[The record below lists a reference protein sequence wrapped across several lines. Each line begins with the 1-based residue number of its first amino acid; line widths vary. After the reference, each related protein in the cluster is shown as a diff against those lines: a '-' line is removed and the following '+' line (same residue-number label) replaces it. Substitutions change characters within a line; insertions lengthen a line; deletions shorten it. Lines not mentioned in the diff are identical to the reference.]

1 MKTNFIISQ
10 NLILGSHITGIYDVN
25 RNITL
30 ANDDIQPVLAW
41 AESITRLGLTGIIFH
56 NNFSE
61 ETCKLYESEYLH
73 FIKVEYDS
81 RYNPNVFRYFIYED
95 FLRLHHT
102 ILSNIFLTDITDVV
116 VFKNPFLE
124 PYYLDNSAKIF
135 CGDEPK
141 ILSDEWMQMH
151 SEHLRNKIE
160 DYSIYENS
168 YQDETLLNCGI
179 IGGNISVLYPF
190 IQQLKSIHQKYN
202 YDNNTKF
209 TGDMGAFNYLVRT
222 CYHDKVVHGHPVN
235 TVFKRYS
242 DDRSCWFKHK

>member
-1 MKTNFIISQ
+1 VITNFKVPQ
-10 NLILGSHITGIYDVN
+10 NLVLASHITGIYDVN

-30 ANDDIQPVLAW
+30 ANDDILPVLAW
-41 AESITRLGLTGIIFH
+41 AESITRQGLTGIIFH

-61 ETCKLYESEYLH
+61 KTCQLYESEYVH
-73 FIKVEYDS
+73 FIKVDYDS
-81 RYNPNVFRYFIYED
+81 IFNPNVFRYFIYEE

-124 PYYLDNSAKIF
+124 PYYLDNSEKIF

-141 ILSDEWMQMH
+141 TLSDEWMQMH
-151 SEHLRNKIE
+151 SEHLRSKIE
-160 DYSIYENS
+160 DYSIYESTYKN
-168 YQDETLLNCGI
+168 EVLLNCGI

-202 YDNNTKF
+202 YDNDTKF
-209 TGDMGAFNYLVRT
+209 TGDMGAFNYLIRT
-222 CYHDKVVHGHPVN
+222 CYHDKVIHGHPVN

-242 DDRSCWFKHK
+242 DDTSCWFKHK